1 MNDECQRCGRKTY
14 VNDQLLCGACSS
26 QKSCQQPVDNL
37 WTTRQ
42 KRAQVIH
49 NLRMPLT
56 AVLRCHRVK
65 RAAEAESSQ
74 ARMQLTGKLC
84 LFIGLLLQTTI
95 PSAQAIG
102 TKVDAD
108 HYKLY
113 AHSRIITWSETR
125 CFIALIDKENRH
137 WNPKAKNGSHYGI
150 GQMRNTKYRELD
162 GYRQIDWT
170 LRYIAGRYSTPC
182 KAWEFFKANG
192 YH

>member
-1 MNDECQRCGRKTY
+1 MGRKQVNTY
-14 VNDQLLCGACSS
+14 
-26 QKSCQQPVDNL
+26 QQPVDNL
-37 WTTRQ
+37 PTTR
-42 KRAQVIH
+42 RNPVQVIH
-49 NLRMPLT
+49 RIAMRLT
-56 AVLRCHRVK
+56 HPVRCHRVK
-65 RAAEAESSQ
+65 RAGVPDSSQ

-84 LFIGLLLQTTI
+84 LLIGLLLQTTI

-113 AHSRIITWSETR
+113 AHSRIITWSETK
-125 CFIALIDKENRH
+125 CFILLIDKENRH
-137 WNPKAKNGSHYGI
+137 WNPMAKNGSHYGI

>member
-1 MNDECQRCGRKTY
+1 MGRIKMKRY
-14 VNDQLLCGACSS
+14 EQL
-26 QKSCQQPVDNL
+26 VDNL
-37 WTTRQ
+37 GTTRR
-42 KRAQVIH
+42 KHAQLIH
-49 NLRMPLT
+49 IFATYLT
-56 AVLRCHRVK
+56 KAVRCHRVK
-65 RAAEAESSQ
+65 RAGVPDSSQ

-84 LFIGLLLQTTI
+84 LLIGLLLQTTI

-102 TKVDAD
+102 TKTDAD

-113 AHSRIITWSETR
+113 AHSRIISWSETR
-125 CFIALIDKENRH
+125 CFIALIDRENRH
-137 WNPKAKNGSHYGI
+137 WNPMAKNGSHYGI

>member
-1 MNDECQRCGRKTY
+1 MKRY
-14 VNDQLLCGACSS
+14 S
-26 QKSCQQPVDNL
+26 QPVDNL

-42 KRAQVIH
+42 KCARLIH
-49 NLRMPLT
+49 ILEMSLT
-56 AVLRCHRVK
+56 LLVRCHRVK
-65 RAAEAESSQ
+65 RAAEADSSQ
-74 ARMQLTGKLC
+74 ARMQLRPLLC
-84 LFIGLLLQTTI
+84 LFIGLALQTTI

-102 TKVDAD
+102 TQSDAD
-108 HYKLY
+108 HYKMY
-113 AHSRIITWSETR
+113 AHSRIINWTETR

-170 LRYIAGRYSTPC
+170 LRYIEGRYSTPC

>member
-1 MNDECQRCGRKTY
+1 MKRY
-14 VNDQLLCGACSS
+14 S
-26 QKSCQQPVDNL
+26 QPVDNL
-37 WTTRQ
+37 WTTR
-42 KRAQVIH
+42 RNPVGVIH
-49 NLRMPLT
+49 ILASNLT
-56 AVLRCHRVK
+56 KAVRCHRVK
-65 RAAEAESSQ
+65 RAAEADSSQ
-74 ARMQLTGKLC
+74 ARMQLRPLLC
-84 LFIGLLLQTTI
+84 LFIGLALQTTI

-102 TKVDAD
+102 TQTDAD

-113 AHSRIITWSETR
+113 AHSRIINWTETR
-125 CFIALIDKENRH
+125 CFIALIDRENRH

>member
-125 CFIALIDKENRH
+125 CFISLTDKENRH
-137 WNPKAKNGSHYGI
+137 WNPKARNGSHFGI

>member
-1 MNDECQRCGRKTY
+1 MKRY
-14 VNDQLLCGACSS
+14 S
-26 QKSCQQPVDNL
+26 QPVDNL
-37 WTTRQ
+37 WTTRR

-49 NLRMPLT
+49 IFATYLT
-56 AVLRCHRVK
+56 KAVRCHRVK
-65 RAAEAESSQ
+65 RAAEADSSQ
-74 ARMQLTGKLC
+74 ARMQLRPLLC
-84 LFIGLLLQTTI
+84 LLIGVALQTTI

-102 TKVDAD
+102 TKTDAD

-113 AHSRIITWSETR
+113 AHSRIISWSETR
-125 CFIALIDKENRH
+125 CFIALIDRENRH
-137 WNPKAKNGSHYGI
+137 WNPMAKNGSHYGI